1 MLDKIQQIMR
11 SNRPFIA
18 RALVSAV
25 LWILLIVCFI
35 TSIRTNILTDVAIAH
50 IKDKTVTPAQIDEE
64 RKACEAAK
72 DFAQAWSTFDSDR
85 EAYARKLKNFGVIT
99 GYPEG
104 IQRCN
109 SISVISAKKVSDK
122 KSLYRIVL
130 KTEVSR
136 LMTLTEDSPILPPNE
151 RIVERQ
157 KTENGEIITY
167 WKDFEEV
174 MEISVQVER
183 DGEIKVLGTPVAKPK
198 FDYSAADP
206 KSLIGSTEVPE
217 DFKTFAA
224 QALSMYYE
232 GQKMDNFVCPG
243 VTINPV
249 GGYTVEEVNI
259 TAFSRKDEAA
269 RAIAAVKLSAEGITH
284 IEQSIV
290 IEANKEE
297 RWLLVRV
304 GSY

>member
-1 MLDKIQQIMR
+1 MLDKLKPIMR
-11 SNRPFIA
+11 SNRPLLA
-18 RALVSAV
+18 RILVSAV
-25 LWILLIVCFI
+25 LWLLLIFCFM
-35 TSIRTNILTDVAIAH
+35 TSVRTNILTDIAIAH
-50 IKDKTVTPAQIDEE
+50 INDKAVSPAQIEEE

-85 EAYARKLKNFGVIT
+85 EAYAKKLKNYGVIT

-109 SISVISAKKVSDK
+109 SVTVISAEKIPDK
-122 KSLYRIVL
+122 KSFYRVVI
-130 KTEVSR
+130 KTGVSR
-136 LMTLTEDSPILPPNE
+136 IMTLNEASPILPPNE
-151 RIVERQ
+151 RIAERQ

-174 MEISVQVER
+174 FEISVQVEK
-183 DGEIKVLGTPVAKPK
+183 EIKILGTPVAKHK

-206 KSLIGSTEVPE
+206 KSLVGNTEVPD

-224 QALSMYYE
+224 QALSMYFE
-232 GQKMDNFVCPG
+232 GKSMDNFVCPG
-243 VTINPV
+243 VTVNPV
-249 GGYTVEEVNI
+249 GDYTVEEVNI
-259 TAFSRKDEAA
+259 TAFSHKDDTA
-269 RAIAAVKLSAEGITH
+269 RAIADVKLSTEGLAH

-290 IEANKEE
+290 IEAKKQDS
-297 RWLLVRV
+297 WLLVRV